1 MLPRIILHTE
11 MSVDGRIDWFTP
23 DIGQF
28 YELASRWEEDAT
40 LAGNSTIFNPDNE
53 LTEDDEELLSP
64 PERSPDDRRPLL
76 VVPDSRGRVRNW
88 NTLRESPYW
97 RDMIALCSNSTPDS
111 YLDYLRKRYIEYII
125 AGDDHVDLRLALEKI
140 NDRYGVK
147 IVRVDSGGTLNGVL
161 LRAGLVSEIS
171 VLIDP
176 CMVGGTTQRSV
187 FRAPDL
193 TSSDGVIQLRLIDIE
208 KLPNDVIWVRYEVT
222 R

>member
-23 DIGQF
+23 DIAQF
-28 YELASRWEEDAT
+28 YGLASRWGEDAT
-40 LAGNSTIFNPDNE
+40 LAGSNTILNPDDE
-53 LTEDDEELLSP
+53 LTGDDEVSFTPSETN
-64 PERSPDDRRPLL
+64 PDDQRPLL

-88 NTLRESPYW
+88 QTLREAPYW
-97 RDMIALCSNSTPDS
+97 RAMIALCSNSTPDS
-111 YLDYLRKRYIEYII
+111 YFDYLRKRHIEYII
-125 AGDDHVDLRLALEKI
+125 AGDDHVDLRLALEEI
-140 NDRYGVK
+140 NDHYGVQT
-147 IVRVDSGGTLNGVL
+147 VRIDSGGTLNGVL

-176 CMVGGTTQRSV
+176 CMVGGTTQRSI

-193 TSSDGVIQLRLIDIE
+193 TSPDGIIGLRLIDIE
-208 KLPNDVIWVRYEVT
+208 KLPNDVIWLRYEVT